1 MPKQV
6 RVRGHTLIA
15 EGKPF
20 TKWGDRIFPE
30 VGPEDQTNVKGR
42 AKCSCG
48 IMSDPLKSEP
58 VSVGTLPISRG
69 SSPMG
74 RPEHYVEGYLVD
86 ECRRRGWWTAKFTS
100 PGMRGV
106 PDQIIVTPATTCF
119 VETKSDNGSLRRQ
132 QIRVITHMR
141 RSGARVYT
149 AYSRQEVDNIINELQ
164 LLNNQTT

>member
-1 MPKQV
+1 
-6 RVRGHTLIA
+6 
-15 EGKPF
+15 
-20 TKWGDRIFPE
+20 
-30 VGPEDQTNVKGR
+30 
-42 AKCSCG
+42 
-48 IMSDPLKSEP
+48 
-58 VSVGTLPISRG
+58 
-69 SSPMG
+69 MG

-141 RSGARVYT
+141 RSGALVYT
-149 AYSRQEVDNIINELQ
+149 AYTREEVDNIIHELQ
-164 LLNNQTT
+164 LLNNQPT

>member
-1 MPKQV
+1 
-6 RVRGHTLIA
+6 
-15 EGKPF
+15 
-20 TKWGDRIFPE
+20 
-30 VGPEDQTNVKGR
+30 
-42 AKCSCG
+42 
-48 IMSDPLKSEP
+48 
-58 VSVGTLPISRG
+58 
-69 SSPMG
+69 MG

-141 RSGARVYT
+141 RSGALVYT
-149 AYSRQEVDNIINELQ
+149 AYTREEVDNIINELQ

>member
-1 MPKQV
+1 
-6 RVRGHTLIA
+6 
-15 EGKPF
+15 
-20 TKWGDRIFPE
+20 
-30 VGPEDQTNVKGR
+30 
-42 AKCSCG
+42 
-48 IMSDPLKSEP
+48 
-58 VSVGTLPISRG
+58 
-69 SSPMG
+69 MG

-86 ECRRRGWWTAKFTS
+86 MFRRRGWWTAKFTS

-149 AYSRQEVDNIINELQ
+149 AHTRQDVDAIIQELHMLNEQ
-164 LLNNQTT
+164 SINNNK

>member
-1 MPKQV
+1 
-6 RVRGHTLIA
+6 
-15 EGKPF
+15 
-20 TKWGDRIFPE
+20 
-30 VGPEDQTNVKGR
+30 
-42 AKCSCG
+42 
-48 IMSDPLKSEP
+48 
-58 VSVGTLPISRG
+58 
-69 SSPMG
+69 MG

-141 RSGARVYT
+141 RSGAHVYT
-149 AYSRQEVDNIINELQ
+149 AYSRQEVDNIINEL
-164 LLNNQTT
+164 LELNNQPT